1 MKSYV
6 IIFVIVGPKFPEL
19 KRKFETIANWEAVCP
34 YLLNDDDGQKTK
46 KIKIDNAD
54 VDGRRTKMLQE
65 FLEQSNPTWRDV
77 VSALRAGRYNNSA
90 DQIEHELR
98 G

>member
-1 MKSYV
+1 MQLY
-6 IIFVIVGPKFPEL
+6 IITFVIAGPKFPEL
-19 KRKFETIANWEAVCP
+19 KRKFEQITDWEAVCP
-34 YLLNDDDGQKTK
+34 YLINDIDGQKTK

-54 VDGRRTKMLQE
+54 VDSRRTKMLEE
-65 FLEQSNPTWRDV
+65 FLEQPNPTWRDV
-77 VSALRAGRYNNSA
+77 VLALRAGRYNSSA